1 MPSFRL
7 SFFLVMSLICIGIS
21 SSFAAVNP
29 FKKTVDYVFED
40 TFAWYFKDGEVIKSG
55 RVSEGANSLFYH
67 LNINKE
73 RLRLRFSQNDPSGEL
88 TNTRMLEN
96 LVIDD
101 VLIDGQRMAR
111 FQWCLDNQ
119 EGAEPSLAQY
129 ARIPNNTCVNSA
141 GDFIIQLNA
150 ETKDQLATAQYVEF
164 VVEPYGRPIRLV
176 YGMAGFVA
184 ALRELEKPEP
194 VVVVKPVETVKPKP
208 KPKVSVVT
216 KVEKIC
222 EAKPPAAMESKINL
236 VKYPCSDANKKAAA
250 IKQINT
256 EVEQYKQKQ
265 LAEEQKKQE
274 IRAAVKK
281 PVAVTE
287 REQEWETKQQ
297 EIWLARCKKHWARGA
312 SPCYCE
318 KFMSLAPA
326 GVKNTCN

>member
-1 MPSFRL
+1 MPSFRVP
-7 SFFLVMSLICIGIS
+7 FIFVMGLIFIGIS
-21 SSFAAVNP
+21 SSYAGVNP
-29 FKKTVDYVFED
+29 FKKTVNYVFED
-40 TFAWYFKDGEVIKSG
+40 AYVWYFKDGEVIKSG

-88 TNTRMLEN
+88 PNTRMLEN

-101 VLIDGQRMAR
+101 VLIDSQRMAR

-119 EGAEPSLAQY
+119 EEPGPKLKQY
-129 ARIPNNTCVNSA
+129 ARTPNNTCVNTD

-150 ETKDQLATAQYVEF
+150 ETKEQLSTAQYVEF

-176 YGMAGFVA
+176 YGMKGFLA
-184 ALRELEKPEP
+184 AVKELETPEP
-194 VVVVKPVETVKPKP
+194 VVVAKPVAK
-208 KPKVSVVT
+208 VVT
-216 KVEKIC
+216 RPVVHAVKKVEKIC
-222 EAKPPAAMESKINL
+222 QAKPPAAMKSQISN
-236 VKYPCSDANKKAAA
+236 VKYPCSDASKKAAA
-250 IKQINT
+250 IKQVEN
-256 EVEQYKQKQ
+256 EVEKIRQKQ

-297 EIWLARCKKHWARGA
+297 ELWLARCKKHWQRGA

-318 KFMSLAPA
+318 KFMSQAPA

>member
-7 SFFLVMSLICIGIS
+7 SFFLVISLIFIGIS

-40 TFAWYFKDGEVIKSG
+40 KFAWYFKDGEVIKSG

-88 TNTRMLEN
+88 PNTRMLDN

-101 VLIDGQRMAR
+101 VLIDGQRLAR

-119 EGAEPSLAQY
+119 EGAGPSLAQY
-129 ARIPNNTCVNSA
+129 ARTPNNTCVNSD

-176 YGMAGFVA
+176 YGMGGYAA
-184 ALRELEKPEP
+184 ALSELEKPEP
-194 VVVVKPVETVKPKP
+194 VVEVKPVEKAIA

-216 KVEKIC
+216 KVEKTC

-236 VKYPCSDANKKAAA
+236 IKYPCSDANKKAAA
-250 IKQINT
+250 IKQMNT
-256 EVEQYKQKQ
+256 EVAQYKQKQ

-287 REQEWETKQQ
+287 REQEWEARQQ
-297 EIWLARCKKHWARGA
+297 EIWLSRCKKHWERGA

-318 KFMSLAPA
+318 KFLSLAPA